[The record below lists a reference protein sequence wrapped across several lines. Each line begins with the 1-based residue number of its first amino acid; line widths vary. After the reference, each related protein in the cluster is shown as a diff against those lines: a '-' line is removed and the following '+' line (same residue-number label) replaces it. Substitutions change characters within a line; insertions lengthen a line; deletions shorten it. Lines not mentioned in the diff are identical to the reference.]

1 MTQSSESDQVGAP
14 GSAYIALVLGIASV
28 ATFSFPPLPIVIGA
42 VGLFASLRA
51 RSQLRRTG
59 SARGTAPSLIGA
71 ILSVIGILTVTP
83 WVIGLVLLIVS
94 PR

>member
-1 MTQSSESDQVGAP
+1 MTPSNEPDQLGAP
-14 GSAYIALVLGIASV
+14 GSAYIALVLGIVSV

-42 VGLFASLRA
+42 VGLFAALRA
-51 RSQLRRTG
+51 RSELRRTG
-59 SARGTAPSLIGA
+59 SARGTVPSLIGA

>member
-1 MTQSSESDQVGAP
+1 MTPSNEPENVGAP
-14 GSAYIALVLGIASV
+14 GSAYIALVLGIVSV

-42 VGLFASLRA
+42 VGLFAALRA
-51 RSQLRRTG
+51 RSELRRTG
-59 SARGTAPSLIGA
+59 SAPGTVPSLIGA

-83 WVIGLVLLIVS
+83 WVIGLVLLIFS

>member
-1 MTQSSESDQVGAP
+1 MTVSNEPENVGAP
-14 GSAYIALVLGIASV
+14 GSGYIALVLGIISV

-42 VGLFASLRA
+42 VGLFAALRA
-51 RSQLRRTG
+51 RSELRRTG
-59 SARGTAPSLIGA
+59 SARGTVPSLIGA

-83 WVIGLVLLIVS
+83 WVIGTVLLLAS